1 MALRTDYPYEEA
13 LDDIKDF
20 FQRKVKNKQSKKK
33 WLITWIYVG
42 KKKSHIQIYL

>member
-20 FQRKVKNKQSKKK
+20 FQRKVKKKQSKKN
-33 WLITWIYVG
+33 G
-42 KKKSHIQIYL
+42 